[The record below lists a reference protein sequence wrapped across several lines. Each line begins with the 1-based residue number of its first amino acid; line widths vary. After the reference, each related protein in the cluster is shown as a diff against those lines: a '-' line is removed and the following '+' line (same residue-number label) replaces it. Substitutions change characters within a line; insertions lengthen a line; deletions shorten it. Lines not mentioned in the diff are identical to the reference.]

1 MTHFEIRLWGD
12 VHIKRT
18 SVVKNKILILW
29 NFNRGLA
36 LQGRNVIQ
44 IGADKLQEIEY
55 LLSQSVQG
63 LHHLFDNDIIA
74 KILRTPTED
83 IDFFNIDNIKKVQG
97 ILSDF
102 IAQKTMVDKQRF
114 LKNLDKTSYE
124 LLVRTYFN
132 IVDNAVLESSKFRH

>member
-1 MTHFEIRLWGD
+1 M
-12 VHIKRT
+12 
-18 SVVKNKILILW
+18 
-29 NFNRGLA
+29 A

-63 LHHLFDNDIIA
+63 LHHLFDNDMIA
-74 KILRTPTED
+74 KILSTPTED
-83 IDFFNIDNIKKVQG
+83 IDFFNMDNIKKVQG

-102 IAQKTMVDKQRF
+102 IAQKTMIDKQRF
-114 LKNLDKTSYE
+114 LKNLDKKSYE

-132 IVDNAVLESSKFRH
+132 IVDNAVLEASKFKH